1 MSGDLLQT
9 KLYVPRL
16 RPSLVP
22 RPHLIAKLNRGL
34 HRKLT
39 LISAPAGFGKT
50 TLVSEWIAAGE
61 RPFAWLSLDERDN
74 DLTRFL
80 TYLIAA
86 LQTHTPAL
94 GKKALA
100 LLESPEP
107 PPAESVL
114 TTLLNEIAAI
124 PDELALVLDDYHI
137 LDAAPPIDQA
147 LTFLLEHL
155 PPQMHLVITTR
166 EDPPLP
172 LSRLR
177 VRGLLTELR
186 VADLRFTEV
195 ETAVFLNKVTGLEF
209 STNEIAALEKRTEGW
224 IAGLQLAAISMQGRA
239 DVPGFIK
246 AFAGDDRYI
255 VDYLVDEVLRR
266 QPEPI
271 RRFLLQTS
279 ILNRLNGSLC
289 EAVTHQAEG
298 NTLLETL
305 ERSNLFVIPLDDK
318 RQWYRY
324 HHLFGDVLQAHLMKE
339 QPERIAMLHQRA
351 SQWYEDNELTADTV
365 HHAFAAADFERAARI
380 IELAWGEMDRNRQAA
395 EWLGWAKKLPDDLV
409 RARPVLSV
417 GYAWA
422 FLDTG
427 EMEAAEIWLRQAEHC
442 LATTT
447 DFIVADEA
455 EFQYLPGN
463 IASARTYHALA
474 LGDMAGTIEY
484 AHQALDFFPEE
495 EYLRRGTPAALLGLA
510 AWASGDLAE
519 AIHAFTEA
527 MTDYQKAG
535 NTLFVITG
543 AYVLAD
549 MNVAQGH
556 LREAIKVCQE
566 AV

>member
-22 RPHLIAKLNRGL
+22 RPHLITRLNRGL

-50 TLVSEWIAAGE
+50 TLVSEWIADGE
-61 RPFAWLSLDERDN
+61 RPFDWLSLDERDS

-86 LQTHTPAL
+86 LQTHTPSL

-100 LLESPEP
+100 MLESPDP
-107 PPAESVL
+107 PPAESIL
-114 TTLLNEIAAI
+114 TILLNEIAAI
-124 PDELALVLDDYHI
+124 PEEFALVLDDYHI

-186 VADLRFTEV
+186 VADLRFTVE

-246 AFAGDDRYI
+246 AFAGDDRH
-255 VDYLVDEVLRR
+255 RR
-266 QPEPI
+266 I
-271 RRFLLQTS
+271 TS
-279 ILNRLNGSLC
+279 LMRSCSDSPGTSGATCARHHLDRLSGRC
-289 EAVTHQAEG
+289 VTVTNQEEG
-298 NTLLETL
+298 DKLLETL
-305 ERSNLFVIPLDDK
+305 ERSSLFVIPLDDK

-324 HHLFGDVLQAHLMKE
+324 HHLFGDVLRAHLMK
-339 QPERIAMLHQRA
+339 RTGRDHRGALHQQA
-351 SQWYEDNELTADTV
+351 SSWYEEPRFNSRCRPSRLLP
-365 HHAFAAADFERAARI
+365 AADLVQAARI
-380 IELAWGEMDRNRQAA
+380 LSRPGQKWTESSGRQISAELGQNAA
-395 EWLGWAKKLPDDLV
+395 
-409 RARPVLSV
+409 
-417 GYAWA
+417 
-422 FLDTG
+422 
-427 EMEAAEIWLRQAEHC
+427 
-442 LATTT
+442 
-447 DFIVADEA
+447 
-455 EFQYLPGN
+455 
-463 IASARTYHALA
+463 
-474 LGDMAGTIEY
+474 
-484 AHQALDFFPEE
+484 
-495 EYLRRGTPAALLGLA
+495 RR
-510 AWASGDLAE
+510 
-519 AIHAFTEA
+519 
-527 MTDYQKAG
+527 
-535 NTLFVITG
+535 
-543 AYVLAD
+543 
-549 MNVAQGH
+549 
-556 LREAIKVCQE
+556 
-566 AV
+566 